1 MNIKLNN
8 EKLRYLALFEELTGV
23 TPKDCVES
31 GDSGKK
37 LTFVVEDKYMGKA
50 IGQNGKNIRKVR
62 NKLDKS
68 VDVVEYSEDP
78 EKFLENIFSSVDL
91 ENIEVKEEGGEK
103 IANVSVRESDKGR
116 AVGKNG
122 WNIERAR
129 KLSDR
134 HHGVSEVSFT

>member
-1 MNIKLNN
+1 MNIKLDN

-31 GDSGKK
+31 GDSGDK
-37 LTFVVEDKYMGKA
+37 LTFVVDGTNMGKA
-50 IGQNGKNIRKVR
+50 IGQNGKNIGKVR
-62 NKLDKS
+62 RKLDKR
-68 VDVVEYSEDP
+68 VDVVEYSDDP
-78 EKFLENIFSSVDL
+78 EDFLGNIFSSVDV
-91 ENIEVKEEGGEK
+91 ESIEVKEEDGEK
-103 IANVSVRESDKGR
+103 VAYIGVHDSDKGR

-134 HHGVSEVSFT
+134 HHGISEVSFK

>member
-8 EKLRYLALFEELTGV
+8 EKLRYLALFEEMTGV

-31 GDSGKK
+31 GESGDK
-37 LTFVVEDKYMGKA
+37 LTFVVEGKEMGKA

-62 NKLDKS
+62 KKLDKS
-68 VDVVEYSEDP
+68 VDVVEYNEDP
-78 EKFLENIFSSVDL
+78 ERFLGNIFSSVEV
-91 ENIEVKEEGGEK
+91 ENIEVEEEEGK
-103 IANVSVRESDKGR
+103 KVARITVLESDKGR

-134 HHGVSEVSFT
+134 HHGVSEVTFT